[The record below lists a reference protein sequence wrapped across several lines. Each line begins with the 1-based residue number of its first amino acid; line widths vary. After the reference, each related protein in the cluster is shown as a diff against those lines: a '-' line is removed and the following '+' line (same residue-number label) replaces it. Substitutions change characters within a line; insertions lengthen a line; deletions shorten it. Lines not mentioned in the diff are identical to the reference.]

1 MTLSAVL
8 CLDKDAALAREQL
21 EKDLQLARSQ
31 LEQQIQEN
39 RRIISRSSNDL
50 AGGHTPEDPETE
62 VGGEDLCR
70 IKKKVVG
77 GGGGGGGGILLFSIK
92 VTLLI
97 LMWH

>member
-1 MTLSAVL
+1 MTLSDAVL

-77 GGGGGGGGILLFSIK
+77 GGGGGGFFFFSIK